1 MNDAGRETGH
11 ATVAE
16 LRNLPAPA
24 KLNLFLHV
32 TGRRADGY
40 HLLETVFELVDLCD
54 RIDLRRLDDATIRLA
69 DAPPGWSADDDLAL
83 RAARLL
89 ASDTGCALGVEIAVR
104 KRIPVGG
111 GLGGG
116 SSDAAT
122 VLLGLNRLWQL
133 GLSRD
138 RLQALAL
145 RLGADVPAFVFGRR
159 AFARGVGE
167 ELRAVDASPSWY
179 VVVAPSAQVSTASV
193 FGCAELTRNTKPLK
207 IFGLSRGRYVRRG
220 KNDLEPV
227 VVARWPPVARA
238 LQALR
243 STADAAGAEGNL
255 ARMTGSGACVFC
267 PVADETVAASIRQR
281 LERLA
286 IGQVFIVRS
295 LDRHPLRDR
304 SFADG
309 HSLGISGVER
319 TGLPPASG
327 RHVRTDRHQATGE

>member
-1 MNDAGRETGH
+1 MNAGSARIDDLREPC
-11 ATVAE
+11 E

-54 RIDLRRLDDATIRLA
+54 RIDLRRLDDGAIRLVE
-69 DAPPGWSADDDLAL
+69 PPAGWSADDDLAV

-89 ASDTGCALGVEIAVR
+89 AAQSGCPLGVEIRLR

-122 VLLGLNRLWQL
+122 VLLGLNRLWRL
-133 GLSRD
+133 ALSPE

-167 ELRAVDASPSWY
+167 ELVAIDAHPACY
-179 VVVAPSAQVSTASV
+179 VVVAPPVQVATAQV
-193 FGCAELTRNTKPLK
+193 FGCAKLTRNTKPIK
-207 IFGLSRGRYVRRG
+207 IFGLSRGRFVHRG

-227 VVARWPPVARA
+227 VLAAWPQVAEA

-243 STADAAGAEGNL
+243 VAADAAGADGHL

-267 PVADETVAASIRQR
+267 PVADESVAESIRQR
-281 LERLA
+281 LGRLA
-286 IGQVFIVRS
+286 IGQVCIARS
-295 LDRHPLRDR
+295 LERHPLRDW
-304 SFADG
+304 SFAAAQVPN
-309 HSLGISGVER
+309 SE
-319 TGLPPASG
+319 
-327 RHVRTDRHQATGE
+327 

>member
-1 MNDAGRETGH
+1 MNDGSARIDEPHG
-11 ATVAE
+11 ACE

-54 RIDLRRLDDATIRLA
+54 RIDLRRLDDGTIRLA
-69 DAPPGWSADDDLAL
+69 ERPAGWSADDDLTV

-89 ASDTGCALGVEIAVR
+89 AAETGCRLGVEIVLR
-104 KRIPVGG
+104 KHVPIGG

-122 VLLGLNRLWQL
+122 VLLGLNRLWRL
-133 GLSRD
+133 ALSRD
-138 RLQALAL
+138 RLQTIAL
-145 RLGADVPAFVFGRR
+145 RLGADVPAFVYGRR

-167 ELRAVDASPSWY
+167 ELVAIDVQPACY
-179 VVVAPSAQVSTASV
+179 VVVAPPVQVPTAQV
-193 FGCAELTRNTKPLK
+193 FGCTKLTRNTKPIR
-207 IFGLSRGRYVRRG
+207 IFGLSRGRFVHRG

-227 VVARWPPVARA
+227 VLAAWPQVAEA

-243 STADAAGAEGNL
+243 VAADAAGADGHL

-267 PVADETVAASIRQR
+267 PVADESVAESIRQR
-281 LERLA
+281 LGRLA
-286 IGQVFIVRS
+286 IGQVCIVRS
-295 LDRHPLRDR
+295 LERHPLRDW
-304 SFADG
+304 SFAAARVPN
-309 HSLGISGVER
+309 SE
-319 TGLPPASG
+319 
-327 RHVRTDRHQATGE
+327 

>member
-1 MNDAGRETGH
+1 VNPGGGA
-11 ATVAE
+11 AVAE
-16 LRNLPAPA
+16 LRDLPAPA

-32 TGRRADGY
+32 TGRRTDGY
-40 HLLETVFELVDLCD
+40 HLIETVFEFVDLYD
-54 RIDLRRLDDATIRLA
+54 RIDLRRLDDGTIRLA
-69 DAPPGWSADDDLAL
+69 DAPSDWRADDDLAL

-89 ASDTGCALGVEIAVR
+89 AAETGCPLGVEIVLR

-133 GLSRD
+133 GLSREH
-138 RLQALAL
+138 LQALAL
-145 RLGADVPAFVFGRR
+145 RLGADVPAFVFGLR

-167 ELRAVDASPSWY
+167 ELRAVDADPSWY
-179 VVVAPSAQVSTASV
+179 VVVCPPVHVSTAAV
-193 FGCAELTRNTKPLK
+193 FGCSALTRNTKPLK
-207 IFGLSRGRYVRRG
+207 IFGLSRGQYVRRG

-227 VVARWPPVARA
+227 VVALWPAVARA

-243 STADAAGAEGNL
+243 SAADAAGAEGQL

-267 PVADETVAASIRQR
+267 PVADESVAASIRQR
-281 LERLA
+281 LERFA
-286 IGQVFIVRS
+286 IGQVFVLRS

-304 SFADG
+304 SFA
-309 HSLGISGVER
+309 ER
-319 TGLPPASG
+319 
-327 RHVRTDRHQATGE
+327 

>member
-1 MNDAGRETGH
+1 MSGP
-11 ATVAE
+11 VE

-40 HLLETVFELVDLCD
+40 HLLETVFELVDLFD
-54 RIDLRRLDDATIRLA
+54 RIDLRLRDDGEIRMT
-69 DAPPGWSADDDLAL
+69 DAAGDWNADDDLTV

-89 ASDTGCALGVEIAVR
+89 ATHTGCTHGVEISLR

-122 VLLGLNRLWQL
+122 VLLGLNRLWRL
-133 GLSRD
+133 GLSPE

-159 AFARGVGE
+159 AYAGGVGE
-167 ELRAVDASPSWY
+167 ELVAIDPSPSWY
-179 VVVAPSAQVSTASV
+179 VIVAPPVQVPTALV
-193 FGCAELTRNTKPLK
+193 FGSGELTRNTKPLK
-207 IFGLSRGRYVRRG
+207 IVGSSRGRSVYRG

-227 VVARWPPVARA
+227 VLATWPAVADA

-243 STADAAGAEGNL
+243 GAADAAGAEGRL
-255 ARMTGSGACVFC
+255 ARMTGSGGCVFC
-267 PVADETVAASIRQR
+267 PVADEPVAESIRQR
-281 LERLA
+281 LERRDTDTR

-295 LDRHPLRDR
+295 LDRHPLRDGSFR
-304 SFADG
+304 ST
-309 HSLGISGVER
+309 S
-319 TGLPPASG
+319 
-327 RHVRTDRHQATGE
+327 QATGE